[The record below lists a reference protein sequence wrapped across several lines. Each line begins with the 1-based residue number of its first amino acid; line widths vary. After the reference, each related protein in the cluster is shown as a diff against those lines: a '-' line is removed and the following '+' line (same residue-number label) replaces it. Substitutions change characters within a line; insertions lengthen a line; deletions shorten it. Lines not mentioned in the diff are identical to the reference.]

1 VLPHQDYPERKK
13 RKHPDNGTVI
23 KDSPPV
29 VAAIDLTVD
38 QNQYGKV
45 DKVPQ
50 QKHHKCHCECGKT
63 YSSDPVTQEVII
75 TVNGRNTTQ
84 VPSSYMRGKMVNG
97 VLQFEQSEL
106 NSNGLKR
113 HQPNVATNVESPVAK
128 GNDKLVHVSLLN
140 WCLFQIT
147 KHRRL
152 SYPSCF

>member
-1 VLPHQDYPERKK
+1 
-13 RKHPDNGTVI
+13 VI

-45 DKVPQ
+45 EKVPQ

-113 HQPNVATNVESPVAK
+113 HQPNVTTNVESPVAK
-128 GNDKLVHVSLLN
+128 DNKTPETKLPQLFLIEDLLSKGVKFEKKI
-140 WCLFQIT
+140 CAEKRGQ
-147 KHRRL
+147 
-152 SYPSCF
+152 